1 MSNAYL
7 LDIIIISLATALLSF
22 VAPKIKLP
30 AVVGAIL
37 AGLII
42 GPSFLGLLK
51 ETVFISEIAQIG
63 VIFLMFTAGIETDI
77 AAMKKVGKAGFAI
90 ASLGVLAPIILGGW
104 VAYLFNDSVQDA
116 AMLQNV
122 FVGVV
127 LTATSVSI
135 TVQTLRELG
144 KLNTDVGNAILVA
157 AVIDDVLGLICITVV
172 SSLVNKTVSVPVVL
186 LKIVAFFALAAVT
199 GKLAQMLFNKMGK
212 WLDRRT
218 INGPFLMVHV
228 LCFCFGMAYVAE
240 TYFGVADIIGAFLA
254 GLVLRTTPLANII
267 DRYIQPVSVVFLN
280 PIFFANIGL
289 TINLHYISPTLL
301 YLSLA
306 LVAVAVVSKLIG
318 CGLGA
323 KLCGFSFKKSV
334 QVGCGMICRG
344 EVGLIAANKGMELG
358 LMPSNFMPAVVV
370 VVCATAIITPILLK
384 IVMPDTA
391 TDMSVHDVAKW
402 TSNGFRKLPGVLPR
416 AIAVRA
422 FHVHSKL

>member
-1 MSNAYL
+1 
-7 LDIIIISLATALLSF
+7 
-22 VAPKIKLP
+22 
-30 AVVGAIL
+30 
-37 AGLII
+37 
-42 GPSFLGLLK
+42 
-51 ETVFISEIAQIG
+51 
-63 VIFLMFTAGIETDI
+63 
-77 AAMKKVGKAGFAI
+77 
-90 ASLGVLAPIILGGW
+90 
-104 VAYLFNDSVQDA
+104 
-116 AMLQNV
+116 
-122 FVGVV
+122 
-127 LTATSVSI
+127 
-135 TVQTLRELG
+135 
-144 KLNTDVGNAILVA
+144 
-157 AVIDDVLGLICITVV
+157 
-172 SSLVNKTVSVPVVL
+172 
-186 LKIVAFFALAAVT
+186 
-199 GKLAQMLFNKMGK
+199 
-212 WLDRRT
+212 
-218 INGPFLMVHV
+218 
-228 LCFCFGMAYVAE
+228 
-240 TYFGVADIIGAFLA
+240 
-254 GLVLRTTPLANII
+254 LANII

>member
-7 LDIIIISLATALLSF
+7 LDIVIISFATVLLSF
-22 VAPKIKLP
+22 IAPKIKLP
-30 AVVGAIL
+30 AVVGTIM

-42 GPSFLGLLK
+42 GPSFLNLLQG
-51 ETVFISEIAQIG
+51 TVFISEIAQIG

-104 VAYLFNDSVQDA
+104 VAYCFNDSVQDA

-228 LCFCFGMAYVAE
+228 LCFCFGMALCCRNIFWGSRYNRSVPGRTGIENNA
-240 TYFGVADIIGAFLA
+240 FGK
-254 GLVLRTTPLANII
+254 
-267 DRYIQPVSVVFLN
+267 Y
-280 PIFFANIGL
+280 
-289 TINLHYISPTLL
+289 Y
-301 YLSLA
+301 
-306 LVAVAVVSKLIG
+306 
-318 CGLGA
+318 
-323 KLCGFSFKKSV
+323 
-334 QVGCGMICRG
+334 
-344 EVGLIAANKGMELG
+344 
-358 LMPSNFMPAVVV
+358 
-370 VVCATAIITPILLK
+370 
-384 IVMPDTA
+384 
-391 TDMSVHDVAKW
+391 
-402 TSNGFRKLPGVLPR
+402 
-416 AIAVRA
+416 
-422 FHVHSKL
+422 